1 MPCAHH
7 FGHPTD
13 RKRHERPNPHDGG
26 SESSDEGAREASS
39 GEGAHGDG
47 GEGGSVDDCGGG
59 EGLLATVKKEVLA
72 AVEDMLTRVE
82 TVLADVEVDAV
93 LEDVMWMWCWKTW
106 RWTRPKRRN
115 KR

>member
-1 MPCAHH
+1 M
-7 FGHPTD
+7 
-13 RKRHERPNPHDGG
+13 
-26 SESSDEGAREASS
+26 
-39 GEGAHGDG
+39 
-47 GEGGSVDDCGGG
+47 
-59 EGLLATVKKEVLA
+59 KKEVLA

-82 TVLADVEVDAV
+82 MVLADVEV